1 MKLIVLDIMKYKCFL
16 LLITALFHYTTGIAQ
31 VKVEREHRIKKKQFP
46 NTAHEFIREKLKD
59 AKKIRFYKETDTTK
73 ITYTA
78 KFKKDKLY
86 YSVEFD
92 ESGNPEDIEILIK
105 EVDVPRDSWSQITKF
120 LKEKFDRYKIR
131 KIQQQYPVTSNEAAE
146 TTLNNAFQNL
156 LIPSLNY
163 EIMVRGK
170 IHDTH
175 ADFEILFGAE
185 GDFIKMRESLPANY
199 DHVLY

>member
-1 MKLIVLDIMKYKCFL
+1 MNKYRL
-16 LLITALFHYTTGIAQ
+16 LLLVIVALLHYSTGFSQ
-31 VKVEREHRIKKKQFP
+31 VKVEREHRIKKNQFP
-46 NTAHEFIREKLKD
+46 EAAHDFIKEKLND

-73 ITYTA
+73 ITYEA
-78 KFKKDKLY
+78 KFKKDKLH

-92 ESGNPEDIEILIK
+92 ESGKLEEIEILIK
-105 EVDVPRDSWSQITKF
+105 EVDVPEDSWSNITKF
-120 LKEKFDRYKIR
+120 LEDKFDKHKVR
-131 KIQQQYPVTSNEAAE
+131 KIQQQYPITSDETAE
-146 TTLNNAFQNL
+146 ITLKNAFQNL

-170 IHDTH
+170 IQDEH
-175 ADFEILFGAE
+175 ADFEILFNAE

>member
-1 MKLIVLDIMKYKCFL
+1 MNKFRFL
-16 LLITALFHYTTGIAQ
+16 LLTIMALFQYSLGFSQ
-31 VKVEREHRIKKKQFP
+31 VKVEREHRIKKNQFP
-46 NTAHEFIREKLKD
+46 EAAHDFIKDKLND

-73 ITYTA
+73 ITYEA
-78 KFKKDKLY
+78 KFKKDKLH

-92 ESGNPEDIEILIK
+92 ESGKLEDIEILIK
-105 EVDVPRDSWSQITKF
+105 EVDVPKDSWSNITKF
-120 LKEKFDRYKIR
+120 LREKFDRYKIR
-131 KIQQQYPVTSNEAAE
+131 KIQQQYPVTSNETAE

-170 IHDTH
+170 IHDNH

>member
-1 MKLIVLDIMKYKCFL
+1 M
-16 LLITALFHYTTGIAQ
+16 ALFQYSTGLSQ
-31 VKVEREHRIKKKQFP
+31 VKVEREHRIKKNQFP
-46 NTAHEFIREKLKD
+46 EAAHDFIKEKLKD

-73 ITYTA
+73 ISYEA
-78 KFKKDKLY
+78 KFKKDKLH

-92 ESGNPEDIEILIK
+92 ESGKLEDIEILIT
-105 EVDVPRDSWSQITKF
+105 EVDVPEDSWSNIAKF
-120 LKEKFDRYKIR
+120 LEEKFDKHKIR
-131 KIQQQYPVTSNEAAE
+131 KIQQQYPITSDEKAE
-146 TTLNNAFQNL
+146 TTLKNAFQNL

-170 IHDTH
+170 IQDNH